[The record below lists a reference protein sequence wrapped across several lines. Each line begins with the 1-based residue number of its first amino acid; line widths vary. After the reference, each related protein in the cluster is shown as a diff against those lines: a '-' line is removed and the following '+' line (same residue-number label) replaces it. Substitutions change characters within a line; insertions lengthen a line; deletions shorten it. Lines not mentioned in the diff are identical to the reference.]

1 MAWVSGQQLQGGKYL
16 IEQELGEGG
25 FGITYRAKDNNGRLV
40 VIKTLNE
47 QVQRRPDFGKFQQD
61 FLNEA
66 IKLARCSHPHIVQI
80 DEVIHEDVLWCMVM
94 EYIDGE
100 DLASRVENQ
109 GVLSEAEALS
119 YIQQI
124 GEALIVVHNQ
134 GLLHRDIK
142 PQNIMLRAGKSEAV
156 LIDFGIARDF
166 SPNLTQTH
174 TQLLSDGFSPIEQYD
189 KRAKRGAYTDV
200 YALAATL
207 YSVLTGEVPTISPIR
222 AIGTQ
227 LTAPK
232 QINSSIS
239 DRLNQ
244 AILQGMALK
253 QENRPQS
260 VQEWLKL
267 LDFNSTIHGIS
278 PSTKTTSDP
287 LISSLNFDY
296 SKLHKLLADGNWIG
310 ADIETSNLL
319 VSIACPRNG
328 RWLDS
333 ESIKRI
339 PCEDLRTI
347 DQLWIHYSNGL
358 FGFSVQYIIWKRVK
372 GNVDEFGNSV
382 GWRVNNSWIKYS
394 EFTFSL
400 DASKGHLPSYL
411 EFLGF
416 VWKSGWFGD
425 YWDGDLSRVYAL
437 ASKLTQ
443 CNL

>member
-1 MAWVSGQQLQGGKYL
+1 MAWLSGQQLQGGKYL

-47 QVQRRPDFGKFQQD
+47 QVQRRPDFANFQQD

-80 DEVIHEDVLWCMVM
+80 HEVIHEDVLWCMVM

-100 DLASRVENQ
+100 DLASLVENQ

-124 GEALIVVHNQ
+124 GEALIVVHNN

-142 PQNIMLRAGKSEAV
+142 PPNIMLRAGKSEAV

-174 TQLLSDGFSPIEQYD
+174 TQLLSDGFAPIEQYD

-207 YSVLTGEVPTISPIR
+207 YFVLTGEVPTMSPIR

-227 LTAPK
+227 LIAPK
-232 QINSSIS
+232 QINFSIS

-244 AILQGMALK
+244 AILKGMEVK
-253 QENRPQS
+253 PENRPQS

-267 LDFNSTIHGIS
+267 LDFNPTI
-278 PSTKTTSDP
+278 PP
-287 LISSLNFDY
+287 LNFDY
-296 SKLHKLLADGNWIG
+296 YKLQNLLANGNWIG

-319 VSIACPRNG
+319 VSIACPKNG

-339 PCEDLRTI
+339 PCEDLRII
-347 DQLWIHYSNGL
+347 DKLWIHYSNGL
-358 FGFSVQYIIWKRVK
+358 FGFSVQNLIWKRVK

-394 EFTFSL
+394 QFTFSL

>member
-1 MAWVSGQQLQGGKYL
+1 MIINTKFVDLQIMAWLSGQQLQGGKYL

-47 QVQRRPDFGKFQQD
+47 QVQRRPDFANFQQD

-80 DEVIHEDVLWCMVM
+80 HEVIHEDVLWCMVM

-100 DLASRVENQ
+100 DLASLVENQ

-124 GEALIVVHNQ
+124 GEALIVVHNN

-142 PQNIMLRAGKSEAV
+142 PPNIMLRAGKSEAV

-174 TQLLSDGFSPIEQYD
+174 TQLLSDGFAPIEQYD

-207 YSVLTGEVPTISPIR
+207 YFVLTGEVPTMSPIR

-227 LTAPK
+227 LIAPK
-232 QINSSIS
+232 QINFSIS

-253 QENRPQS
+253 PENRPQS

-267 LDFNSTIHGIS
+267 IPIFPEMIGTWHGNFGSGKATLSITSQSEDYFDGTLIHEHWWNGTAKVAIEGDINPKTNTVNIREVRIIS
-278 PSTKTTSDP
+278 GYWRMGDNKGT
-287 LISSLNFDY
+287 LSLNAQEMSGKGKDKKGEY
-296 SKLHKLLADGNWIG
+296 S
-310 ADIETSNLL
+310 
-319 VSIACPRNG
+319 
-328 RWLDS
+328 WLF
-333 ESIKRI
+333 K
-339 PCEDLRTI
+339 
-347 DQLWIHYSNGL
+347 
-358 FGFSVQYIIWKRVK
+358 K
-372 GNVDEFGNSV
+372 
-382 GWRVNNSWIKYS
+382 VN
-394 EFTFSL
+394 
-400 DASKGHLPSYL
+400 
-411 EFLGF
+411 
-416 VWKSGWFGD
+416 
-425 YWDGDLSRVYAL
+425 
-437 ASKLTQ
+437 
-443 CNL
+443 

>member
-47 QVQRRPDFGKFQQD
+47 QVQRRPDFAKFQQD

-80 DEVIHEDVLWCMVM
+80 HEVIHEDVLWCMVM

-156 LIDFGIARDF
+156 LIDFGIAREF

-174 TQLLSDGFSPIEQYD
+174 TQLLSDGFAPIEQYD
-189 KRAKRGAYTDV
+189 KRARRGAYTDV

-207 YSVLTGEVPTISPIR
+207 YYMLTGEVPTMSPIR

-253 QENRPQS
+253 PENRPQS

-267 LDFNSTIHGIS
+267 IPIFPEMIGTWHGNFGSGKGTLSITSQSGDSFEGTFIQEHLFNETVKVAIEGNVNPKTNTVNIREVRIISGYWRMGDNQGI
-278 PSTKTTSDP
+278 
-287 LISSLNFDY
+287 LSLNAQEMSGVGKDKKRAY
-296 SKLHKLLADGNWIG
+296 S
-310 ADIETSNLL
+310 
-319 VSIACPRNG
+319 
-328 RWLDS
+328 WLF
-333 ESIKRI
+333 K
-339 PCEDLRTI
+339 
-347 DQLWIHYSNGL
+347 
-358 FGFSVQYIIWKRVK
+358 K
-372 GNVDEFGNSV
+372 
-382 GWRVNNSWIKYS
+382 VN
-394 EFTFSL
+394 
-400 DASKGHLPSYL
+400 
-411 EFLGF
+411 
-416 VWKSGWFGD
+416 
-425 YWDGDLSRVYAL
+425 
-437 ASKLTQ
+437 
-443 CNL
+443 

>member
-40 VIKTLNE
+40 VIKTLNK
-47 QVQRRPDFGKFQQD
+47 QVQRRPDFANFQQD

-66 IKLARCSHPHIVQI
+66 IKLAKCSHPHIVRI
-80 DEVIHEDVLWCMVM
+80 YEVIHEDVLWCMVM

-207 YSVLTGEVPTISPIR
+207 YSLLTGEVPTISPIR

-253 QENRPQS
+253 PENRPQS

-267 LDFNSTIHGIS
+267 LDFNSTI
-278 PSTKTTSDP
+278 PP
-287 LISSLNFDY
+287 LNFDY
-296 SKLHKLLADGNWIG
+296 YKLQNLLANGNWIG

-339 PCEDLRTI
+339 PCEDLRII

-358 FGFSVQYIIWKRVK
+358 FGFSVQNLIWKRVK

-394 EFTFSL
+394 QFTFSL
-400 DASKGHLPSYL
+400 DASKGHLPTYL
-411 EFLGF
+411 ELLGF